1 MEELEREER
10 AREKKEKKD
19 KKYARHYAGDED
31 ADHYGYDNSEND
43 LMGKRRNKKV
53 HNQDRPEAN
62 SDITEYQNYYG
73 HHYPNEKQAIFAH
86 NIDHYYDRKHMPF

>member
-31 ADHYGYDNSEND
+31 VDHYGYDNAEND
-43 LMGKRRNKKV
+43 LMGKRRNKKGR
-53 HNQDRPEAN
+53 HPETN

-73 HHYPNEKQAIFAH
+73 HHYPNEK
-86 NIDHYYDRKHMPF
+86 